1 MKEQKALAIF
11 DFFVQKVIFWFGVD
25 TSIVRH
31 NIAVHSIL
39 ISTFSMYVEGIA
51 VVYA

>member
-31 NIAVHSIL
+31 NYEIAWWNYTEN
-39 ISTFSMYVEGIA
+39 ISL
-51 VVYA
+51 